1 MLVLPS
7 HVRVQDRFDPCWF
20 GVHEHL
26 EHLLLL
32 GEVGVHGDGVGD
44 DLFGGEVVDR
54 SEVGLTEGEL
64 ELGDIGTHLLPG
76 PIGCEVAADD
86 VVEAL
91 PHVPLVGVVPV
102 VLRFAAYAAA

>member
-1 MLVLPS
+1 M
-7 HVRVQDRFDPCWF
+7 QDRLGSLGL
-20 GVHEHL
+20 GVHEYL

-44 DLFGGEVVDR
+44 DLFAGEVVDR

-64 ELGDIGTHLLPG
+64 ELGDVGTQFLPG
-76 PIGCEVAADD
+76 AIGLEVAADD

-91 PHVPLVGVVPV
+91 SHVPLVGVVPV
-102 VLRFAAYAAA
+102 VGPLAAYAAA